1 MISAKEAVVWVN
13 NDTHE
18 VMVWKHKK
26 GCPEDYPARRPD
38 GYWCDPIGAAYS
50 EWQEASNAD
59 RVRLMMETAIDL
71 AMQGFAL
78 KDVLT
83 AFAQVTEFR
92 ALGGQSFP
100 MCRALTSALLGKCLE
115 PNTMSFKELLRT
127 YEPEEPYREHGGV
140 TVTVTVT
147 PL

>member
-18 VMVWKHKK
+18 VMVWKHRK
-26 GCPEDYPARRPD
+26 GCPEDYSRPA
-38 GYWCDPIGAAYS
+38 GFWCDPIGAAYS
-50 EWQEASNAD
+50 QWQEASND
-59 RVRLMMETAIDL
+59 KRVRLMTETAIDL

-92 ALGGQSFP
+92 ALGSKSYP
-100 MCRALTSALLGKCLE
+100 MARALTSALLGRCLE
-115 PNTMSFKELLRT
+115 PNTMSFEELLVR
-127 YEPEEPYREHGGV
+127 YSPEREQSLEQG
-140 TVTVTVT
+140 
-147 PL
+147 L